1 MVPSKA
7 RPLELKNGSGEKT
20 RPLTLLPGIY
30 VHECVYENS
39 ASSCGCGHC
48 GQEKNEPFPDERI
61 KKSVKEE
68 FLKGLKYAFIELPG
82 EISKWMLIGI
92 LLAGIISYA
101 VPETLIQEYLGGG
114 IASMLVMLIVGI
126 PLYICATAS
135 TPLAA
140 SLVAKGMSPGTAFVF
155 LLAGPATNAAT
166 ITMVARFLGK
176 RSAASTWE

>member
-1 MVPSKA
+1 M
-7 RPLELKNGSGEKT
+7 
-20 RPLTLLPGIY
+20 
-30 VHECVYENS
+30 
-39 ASSCGCGHC
+39 
-48 GQEKNEPFPDERI
+48 
-61 KKSVKEE
+61 
-68 FLKGLKYAFIELPG
+68 KGLKYAFIELPG